1 MTRSS
6 LVLSRRCSP
15 GRMVSCASTIL
26 AINLCL
32 NNPTA
37 MGNPS
42 TEILGL
48 ITCTVFVGGFVGALL
63 AAAPA
68 DRYGR
73 RSAMQ
78 IGSFLGVVGS
88 CMQAAAPSRGVF
100 IGGRAVL
107 GVGLSFTTTAGPNLL
122 NELAHP
128 RLRGK
133 MASMVKRSLCY
144 ALR

>member
-1 MTRSS
+1 
-6 LVLSRRCSP
+6 
-15 GRMVSCASTIL
+15 
-26 AINLCL
+26 
-32 NNPTA
+32 

-42 TEILGL
+42 AEILGL
-48 ITCTVFVGGFVGALL
+48 IICTVFVGGFVGALL

-73 RSAMQ
+73 RCAIQ
-78 IGSFLGVVGS
+78 IGSFLAVVGS
-88 CMQAAAPSRGVF
+88 IMQASSPNRSVF

-122 NELAHP
+122 TELSHP

-133 MASMVKRSLCY
+133 MASMVRQSFCLLPGLKDDY
-144 ALR
+144 

>member
-1 MTRSS
+1 
-6 LVLSRRCSP
+6 
-15 GRMVSCASTIL
+15 
-26 AINLCL
+26 
-32 NNPTA
+32 

-42 TEILGL
+42 PEILGL
-48 ITCTVFVGGFVGALL
+48 ITCIVFVGGFVGALF

-73 RSAMQ
+73 RCAIQ

-88 CMQAAAPSRGVF
+88 LMQAASPNRSVF
-100 IGGRAVL
+100 IVGRAVL

-133 MASMVKRSLCY
+133 MASMVRQPSSLCAY
-144 ALR
+144 ERLLSPLTQ

>member
-1 MTRSS
+1 
-6 LVLSRRCSP
+6 
-15 GRMVSCASTIL
+15 
-26 AINLCL
+26 
-32 NNPTA
+32 

-133 MASMVKRSLCY
+133 MASMVKRSPCLYSAPMNSC
-144 ALR
+144 

>member
-1 MTRSS
+1 
-6 LVLSRRCSP
+6 
-15 GRMVSCASTIL
+15 
-26 AINLCL
+26 
-32 NNPTA
+32 

-42 TEILGL
+42 AENLGL
-48 ITCTVFVGGFVGALL
+48 ITCMVFIGGFFGALL

-73 RSAMQ
+73 RFALQ

-88 CMQAAAPSRGVF
+88 VMQAASPNRNVF
-100 IGGRAVL
+100 VGGRAVL

-122 NELAHP
+122 TELAHP

-133 MASMVKRSLCY
+133 MASMVRESCHTRLLIVLTRLVQRALVPGFHHRVMVNIWNRSSL
-144 ALR
+144 